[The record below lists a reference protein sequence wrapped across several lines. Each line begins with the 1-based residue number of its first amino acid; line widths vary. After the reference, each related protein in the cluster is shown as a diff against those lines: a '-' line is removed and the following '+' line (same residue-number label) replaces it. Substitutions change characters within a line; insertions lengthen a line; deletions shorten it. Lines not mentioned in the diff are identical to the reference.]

1 MENTHLVFYPEASE
15 FSKNTYEFEK
25 MGIRL
30 AGCIDEVRW
39 KYRCNA
45 LDVQIEY
52 AGYILLA
59 NSPYKHLWQ
68 GRAEKN
74 IIVLILNKK

>member
-30 AGCIDEVRW
+30 AGCIDEVRLEVIDATRW
-39 KYRCNA
+39 MYR
-45 LDVQIEY
+45 
-52 AGYILLA
+52 
-59 NSPYKHLWQ
+59 
-68 GRAEKN
+68 
-74 IIVLILNKK
+74 